1 MFLYQPVNLIRS
13 LSFQENQK
21 GKEVMGASF
30 MRLNKIELL
39 FYDEAFFRREG
50 TVTRGWYPRGS
61 KSEIKC
67 PMTFEKVGTCGAVFP
82 FSNLVELDTITYFK
96 MD

>member
-1 MFLYQPVNLIRS
+1 
-13 LSFQENQK
+13 
-21 GKEVMGASF
+21 

-67 PMTFEKVGTCGAVFP
+67 PTF
-82 FSNLVELDTITYFK
+82 
-96 MD
+96 